1 MRRAGEAMSVD
12 LHMSLV
18 SRGLGIG
25 FLTPAA
31 LSESRWRDAVE
42 VIEAPDFSPKVVNW
56 LVHRPPAGPLARPIA
71 TFGEALKVALKT
83 RGRF

>member
-1 MRRAGEAMSVD
+1 MRRAGKAMSAD

-25 FLTPAA
+25 VLTPAA